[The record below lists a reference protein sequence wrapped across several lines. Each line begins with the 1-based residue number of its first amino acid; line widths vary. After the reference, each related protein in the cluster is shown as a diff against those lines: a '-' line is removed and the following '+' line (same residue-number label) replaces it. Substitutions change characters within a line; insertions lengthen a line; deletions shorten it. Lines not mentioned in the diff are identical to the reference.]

1 MISTSKIII
10 DDTEGNPVNK
20 KAILW
25 NKRSKKFNSI
35 LNYIDNNPKIIKK
48 KILLFLKKI
57 ENDKIFFT
65 DNKKFYNFYNDFSYW
80 DLSLFVEKSFYKSRS
95 LKNII
100 KILALKE
107 IIDKSKIKE
116 IILYTSDFNLYI
128 SIKKLSK
135 NNKLKFIHQNKQSKF
150 YDKNSYS
157 KSNYFKVIF
166 HIIKFLIKSFK
177 FRQKQTNSK
186 KKIISYFPIMK
197 IIKF

>member
-1 MISTSKIII
+1 M
-10 DDTEGNPVNK
+10 
-20 KAILW
+20 W

-57 ENDKIFFT
+57 KNDKIFFT

-80 DLSLFVEKSFYKSRS
+80 DLSLFVEKSFYKSIS

-100 KILALKE
+100 KILGLKE

-135 NNKLKFIHQNKQSKF
+135 NNKLKFIHPNKQSKF
-150 YDKNSYS
+150 YDK
-157 KSNYFKVIF
+157 I
-166 HIIKFLIKSFK
+166 HIPSQITLKLFFI
-177 FRQKQTNSK
+177 
-186 KKIISYFPIMK
+186 
-197 IIKF
+197 